1 MKTRRRA
8 VLLSMLMVIPARL
21 PAAVEPAAAQP
32 AAAQPSATP
41 AYDARL
47 TRYPYPYPV
56 QIHPVEA
63 QDQNLEMAYMDVP
76 AAQPNGRT
84 VVLLHGK
91 NFSGA
96 YWAPTIKA
104 LTAAGYRVVVPDQ
117 IGFGKSSKPERF
129 QYTFQQLADLTRTLL
144 DRLGIK
150 TAGIVGHSMGGML
163 GVRFALQFP
172 ERVERLVLVNPI
184 GLEDWKRSVPYKTI
198 AENYRSELAATPDSV
213 RAYMRENYFA
223 GQWKPEY
230 EALVEIPVG
239 WMNGPDRKRLAMT
252 AALTTDMAFTQP
264 VLYELG
270 DLKVPTLLI
279 IGQRDRTALG
289 KAAASPEVRAKLGNY
304 PDLGRR
310 AKAAIPGAELVEIPA
325 AGHLPQVEQF
335 DEYLRAL
342 TGFLR

>member
-1 MKTRRRA
+1 MNTLAGA
-8 VLLSMLMVIPARL
+8 VMLSTLTITPT
-21 PAAVEPAAAQP
+21 PTTAAP
-32 AAAQPSATP
+32 P

-47 TRYPYPYPV
+47 TQYAYPYSV
-56 QIHPVEA
+56 HIHQVEA
-63 QDQNLEMAYMDVP
+63 QEQHLEMAYMDVP
-76 AAQPNGRT
+76 AAKPNGRT

-96 YWAPTIKA
+96 YWAPTIRA
-104 LTAAGYRVVVPDQ
+104 LSAEGYRVIVPDQ

-150 TAGIVGHSMGGML
+150 TAAVVGHSMGGML

-172 ERVERLVLVNPI
+172 ERVDRLVLVNPI
-184 GLEDWKRSVPYKTI
+184 GLEDWKRWVPYKTI
-198 AENYRSELAATPDSV
+198 EENYRSELAATPDSV

-239 WMNGPDRKRLAMT
+239 WMNGPDRPRIAMT

-264 VLYELG
+264 VVYELG

-289 KAAASPEVRAKLGNY
+289 KAAASPEVKARLGHY
-304 PDLGRR
+304 PELGRH
-310 AKAAIPGAELVEIPA
+310 AKESIPGAQLVEIA
-325 AGHLPQVEQF
+325 DAGHLPQVEEF
-335 DEYLRAL
+335 DAYLRAL